1 MHNTPF
7 HKMVHYSMGCIGFF
21 YVVYLMFSLNSVGTA
36 AAEHNTCWLGIS
48 DETVYAGQAECIN

>member
-36 AAEHNTCWLGIS
+36 AAEHNTC
-48 DETVYAGQAECIN
+48 